1 MNKETYQTI
10 TKPSTG
16 FFKDKGS
23 KFIAYAKPV
32 KSINEITEHL
42 EYIKKEHHSARHH
55 CWAYRIGFRGEE
67 YRMQDDGEPINSAG
81 KPILGQIDAF
91 SLTQILIVVVR
102 YFGGTLLG
110 VGGLIQAYK
119 QASKDALKSAN
130 IKTQHI
136 PYPIHILCAYE
147 HYPHIM
153 NILSGNNCTIYNE
166 EYNNTRCKIDC
177 EVDKPTLILLE
188 REKNLY
194 TSLKIKLS

>member
-1 MNKETYQTI
+1 MQTETFQTI

-16 FFKDKGS
+16 LFKDKGS
-23 KFIAYAKPV
+23 KFIAYAQPV
-32 KSINEITEHL
+32 GSIDEITKHIER
-42 EYIKKEHHSARHH
+42 IKKEHHSARHY

-67 YRMQDDGEPINSAG
+67 YRVQDDGEPVNSAG

-91 SLTQILIVVVR
+91 SLTQVLIVVVR

-119 QASKDALKSAN
+119 QASKDALDSAN
-130 IKTQHI
+130 ISTQHI
-136 PYPIHILCAYE
+136 PYPITISCTYE
-147 HYPHIM
+147 HYPHLM
-153 NILSGNNCTIYNE
+153 NILSGNNCTISNE

-177 EVDKPTLILLE
+177 EVDKTTLTLLE